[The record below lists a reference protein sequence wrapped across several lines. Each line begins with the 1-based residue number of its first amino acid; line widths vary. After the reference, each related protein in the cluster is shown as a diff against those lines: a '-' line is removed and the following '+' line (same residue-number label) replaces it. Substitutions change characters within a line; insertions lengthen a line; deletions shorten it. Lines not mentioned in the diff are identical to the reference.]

1 MGTFGTVCTL
11 SEIGEYLDDVD
22 LKVRLRSK
30 EWSEE
35 EIVIQS
41 ALKRVTG
48 KYTHGSMVECLGK
61 PPQKWSIMR
70 DILLGTLLS

>member
-1 MGTFGTVCTL
+1 MVNFSFPTS
-11 SEIGEYLDDVD
+11 SEIGENLDDVD

-48 KYTHGSMVECLGK
+48 KYTQGSMVEWLNDWANLPKSG
-61 PPQKWSIMR
+61 Q
-70 DILLGTLLS
+70 

>member
-1 MGTFGTVCTL
+1 MVNFSFPTS
-11 SEIGEYLDDVD
+11 SEIGENLDDVD

-48 KYTHGSMVECLGK
+48 KIYSRLN
-61 PPQKWSIMR
+61 
-70 DILLGTLLS
+70 D